1 MFSWRGRKNGTFLSH
16 NHFFHHCMS
25 WRLLPLTLWSFPFT
39 TFWRGMCRHSWR
51 SSQLQPPP
59 STRCAWW
66 RSPHFCHNTIGCQF
80 GGCWGVG
87 WSVHPPSS
95 WHYILSSRLR
105 VRWVI
110 WACLSQPPPH
120 WGSTSTCLPFSRC
133 PSHYRCRT
141 MGRPID
147 KSSHSISGT
156 QLSQAKP
163 KGIWTVAVPVLIL
176 HWHQPQVFLVDD
188 ELAGGS
194 HPPVTCAPTLCS
206 EYIQFSR
213 TWTEECDLFKG
224 HGPHETGTEVP
235 DVSMALFVPQKPYCG
250 S

>member
-1 MFSWRGRKNGTFLSH
+1 MCMVAVTPFLPQ
-16 NHFFHHCMS
+16 HH
-25 WRLLPLTLWSFPFT
+25 WLPVWWVL
-39 TFWRGMCRHSWR
+39 GGGVVCA
-51 SSQLQPPP
+51 SSIIL
-59 STRCAWW
+59 AL
-66 RSPHFCHNTIGCQF
+66 
-80 GGCWGVG
+80 
-87 WSVHPPSS
+87 HPKQQVEG
-95 WHYILSSRLR
+95 

-213 TWTEECDLFKG
+213 TWTEERDLFKG